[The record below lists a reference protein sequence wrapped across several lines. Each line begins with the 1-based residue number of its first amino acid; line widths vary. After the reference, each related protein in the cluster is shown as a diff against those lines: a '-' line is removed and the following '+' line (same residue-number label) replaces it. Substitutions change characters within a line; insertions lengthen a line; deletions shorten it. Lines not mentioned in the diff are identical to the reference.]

1 MEKLY
6 IVQDL
11 QDTKIHLYTYEE
23 YKHFLK
29 NLALHEY
36 VVNKGYYKEDDL
48 STLCHLE
55 NMLFFKNIEKDVL
68 NNNVWTENII
78 SFLNEFEYKVK
89 EIEF

>member
-23 YKHFLK
+23 YKSFLK
-29 NLALHEY
+29 DLALNEY
-36 VVNKGYYKEDDL
+36 ILNKGYYKEDDL
-48 STLCHLE
+48 STLCHLG
-55 NMLFFKNIEKDVL
+55 NMLFFKNIESDVS
-68 NNNVWTENII
+68 NNDVWSDNIT
-78 SFLNEFEYKVK
+78 SFLLEYEYKVK